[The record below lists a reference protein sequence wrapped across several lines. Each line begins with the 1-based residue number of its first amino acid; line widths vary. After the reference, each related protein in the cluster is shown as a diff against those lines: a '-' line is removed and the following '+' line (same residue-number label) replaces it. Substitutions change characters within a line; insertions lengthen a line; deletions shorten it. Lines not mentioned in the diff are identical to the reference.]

1 MKAVSAG
8 TGPVTAMPR
17 AAQRVD
23 DGRDHLDF
31 LAAEMSAFAGVRV
44 EAADEDA
51 RRLDAER
58 FAQALVEHDERPFE
72 RVRA

>member
-17 AAQRVD
+17 AAQRSRRT
-23 DGRDHLDF
+23 GRDHLDF
-31 LAAEMSAFAGVRV
+31 LAAEMPAFAGVRI

-51 RRLDAER
+51 RRRDAE
-58 FAQALVEHDERPFE
+58 
-72 RVRA
+72 